1 MELIRTLREKHQT
14 NRQLEIEKQAEE
26 TIQLADFDDS
36 LYIAYGGTPLVP
48 IDPNWTS
55 KEIVQE
61 LSKVRHNYI
70 NGKLKENG
78 IPRIAAVL

>member
-1 MELIRTLREKHQT
+1 MEFIRTLREKSQT
-14 NRQLEIEKQAEE
+14 RHEEEIQRQAEE
-26 TIQLADFDDS
+26 TITLSDFESS
-36 LYIAYGGTPLVP
+36 LYIAYGGTPFVP
-48 IDPNWTS
+48 IEEGWTS

>member
-1 MELIRTLREKHQT
+1 MEFIRTLREKSRT
-14 NRQLEIEKQAEE
+14 NRQLEIEKQAEDV
-26 TIQLADFDDS
+26 ISLADFDDS
-36 LYIAYGGTPLVP
+36 LYIAYAGTPLVP
-48 IDPNWTS
+48 VDPNWTS

-78 IPRIAAVL
+78 IPRIAAAL